1 MKHEE
6 KIWDIVVIGGGPA
19 GMMAAGRAAEVART
33 AGKKISILLIEKND
47 SLGKKLLITGG
58 GRCNVTNAEFDNRI
72 LLEKFKDDSKYL
84 FSAFAQYS
92 VKDSLEFFNSRGME
106 TKVEA
111 NKRVF
116 PVSNRAQSVW
126 DVLVNYIHN
135 NATVLSNSPVKDIM
149 LDTGTT
155 DDSSVDSTTKA
166 ARTSI
171 SEIILKNNKHIRS
184 KQFVIATGGK
194 SHPETGSTGDAFPW
208 LTKAGHTVTEPSV
221 SLVPIRIKDTWVTKL
236 AGVTLQD
243 VKISVFQN
251 NTKQTVGDI
260 TAIKSKVLF
269 THFGISGP
277 TVLNMSRDIGE
288 LLQYGEVEVSL
299 DLLPSHDYA
308 TLNTALQDLFKLH
321 HTKKIKNAL
330 TDLIPSALVPVVL
343 SAVNID
349 QDTACNSITRDERN
363 TLVKS
368 LKDIRMQVEGLLD
381 SSKAIITSGGVALDE
396 IDWKTMRSRKIN
408 NLFIIGDMLNI
419 DRPSGGYSLQLC
431 WTTGYI
437 AGTTAAESHEQ

>member
-6 KIWDIVVIGGGPA
+6 KNWDIVVIGGGPS

-126 DVLVNYIHN
+126 NVLVNYIHN
-135 NATVLSNSPVKDIM
+135 NATVLSNSPVKDIV
-149 LDTGTT
+149 LDTTATT
-155 DDSSVDSTTKA
+155 DSSV
-166 ARTSI
+166 SI
-171 SEIILKNNKHIRS
+171 SEIILKNNKRIRS

-221 SLVPIRIKDTWVTKL
+221 SLVPIRIKDSWVTKL

-330 TDLIPSALVPVVL
+330 TDLIPSALVPVAL
-343 SAVNID
+343 SAVSID
-349 QDTACNSITRDERN
+349 PDTACNSITRDERN

-437 AGTTAAESHEQ
+437 AGTTAAESHTHADDINPASL

>member
-126 DVLVNYIHN
+126 NVLVNYIHN
-135 NATVLSNSPVKDIM
+135 NATVLSNSPVKDIV
-149 LDTGTT
+149 LDTTT
-155 DDSSVDSTTKA
+155 DSSV
-166 ARTSI
+166 SI
-171 SEIILKNNKHIRS
+171 SEIILKNNKRIRS

-221 SLVPIRIKDTWVTKL
+221 SLVPIRIKDSWVTKL

-330 TDLIPSALVPVVL
+330 TDLIPSALVPVAL
-343 SAVNID
+343 SAVSID
-349 QDTACNSITRDERN
+349 PDTACNSITRDERN

-437 AGTTAAESHEQ
+437 AGTTAAESHTHADDINPASL